1 MRGEIQN
8 YIGLKGTSPLQS
20 KKIYKEIWSAGK
32 ELNLLNTDLQS
43 VASTGLPPAEIN
55 FEYYTNFEA
64 NILPYLATGV

>member
-1 MRGEIQN
+1 M
-8 YIGLKGTSPLQS
+8 
-20 KKIYKEIWSAGK
+20 SAGK

-55 FEYYTNFEA
+55 FEYYINFEA